1 MGLSI
6 SPIRLSSINNTNNN
20 VSFGMAKF
28 TDEGMRYAASH
39 QDVYTPFADPT
50 EFQDAKFFNKK
61 SFFPKAPFGKYMIS
75 IIPSKKEPDAD
86 KLDEVAQTIVDC
98 GATKNSFSNARF
110 IKQMLTTKTY
120 VDKMHSNAKNSIKG
134 AAQAVLAT
142 NWNNPLLS
150 KDETKALVRYAY
162 DETKDEGKR
171 IIASLDGVIDNSD
184 TSAPKRK

>member
-6 SPIRLSSINNTNNN
+6 SPIKFASVNNNNN

-28 TDEGMRYAASH
+28 TNEGMRYAKSH
-39 QDVYTPFADPT
+39 EDVYTPFSDPT
-50 EFQDAKFFNKK
+50 EFQDASFFNKK
-61 SFFPKAPFGKYMIS
+61 SIFSKAPFARYMES
-75 IIPSKKEPDAD
+75 MIPAKKEAD
-86 KLDEVAQTIVDC
+86 QAAVDEVAQTIVDC
-98 GATKNSFSNARF
+98 GATKNGFSNARF
-110 IKQMLTTKTY
+110 IKQMLTTRSY
-120 VDKMHSNAKNSIKG
+120 LDKMHSSARNPIRG
-134 AAQAVLAT
+134 AAQSVLAT